1 MRRVAFFLNPLL
13 TGRPGQRTI
22 VERCAALLREDGCTV
37 EMQDTLSAYSA
48 GDQAREAVESG
59 FDTIFTCGG
68 DGTFF
73 QVLQGVAGS
82 DVAMGIIPFGT
93 GNVLVQ
99 NLRLPRNPV
108 AALRAQRNGNGHVVS
123 IPLGEVTCGT
133 LGRGSAGRSERRWYF
148 TIAAGLGLHAALM
161 DLNPNSNGKRIG
173 GRAAYYAGGARL
185 LFNHPLQPFDV
196 EVTGVDKAIRRF
208 RASEL
213 LGVRVPEINRW
224 HPGGDLCSSQLRMAA
239 VPETNRVGLTHAIF
253 HALVTGKSGDWN
265 GRVPAL
271 PYPHYEDALQIVCKP
286 SAGISYATPLLVEAD
301 GEVIG
306 IEHATFRMS
315 KKQLRL
321 LWPNGLKH

>member
-13 TGRPGQRTI
+13 TGGRRRRAI
-22 VERCAALLREDGCTV
+22 VDRCAALLREDGCKV

-59 FDTIFTCGG
+59 FDTILACGG

-82 DVAMGIIPFGT
+82 NAALGVLPFGT

-99 NLRLPRNPV
+99 NLRLPRNPL
-108 AALRAQRNGNGHVVS
+108 AAMRAQRNGNGNVVS
-123 IPLGEVTCGT
+123 IPLGQVTCGT
-133 LGRGSAGRSERRWYF
+133 LGRGEAGSSERRWYF
-148 TIAAGLGLHAALM
+148 TIAAGMGLHAALM
-161 DLNPNSNGKRIG
+161 DMAPNGNGKRFG

-185 LFNHPLQPFDV
+185 LFNYPLQPFDV
-196 EVTGVDKAIRRF
+196 EMTGTDGEVRRF

-213 LGVRVPEINRW
+213 LSVRVPEINRW
-224 HPGGDLCSSQLRMAA
+224 RPGGNLCSQELRMAA
-239 VPETNRVGLTHAIF
+239 IPETSRVGLTHAMF
-253 HALVTGKSGDWN
+253 HALFTQKSGSWN
-265 GRVPAL
+265 GNGSGL
-271 PYPHYEDALQIVCKP
+271 PYPHYEDAVQIVCKP
-286 SAGISYATPLLVEAD
+286 AAGVSYQAPLLVEAD

-306 IEHATFRMS
+306 VEHATFKMA

-321 LWPNGLKH
+321 LWPNGQC